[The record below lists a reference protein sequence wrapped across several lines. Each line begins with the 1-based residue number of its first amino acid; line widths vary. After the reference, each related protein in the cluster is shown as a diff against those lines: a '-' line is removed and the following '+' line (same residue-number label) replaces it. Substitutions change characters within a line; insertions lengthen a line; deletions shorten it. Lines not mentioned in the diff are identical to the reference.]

1 MATFGFGE
9 ALILTAIS
17 TAASVGAS
25 IDNARRSKAV
35 AEYQNRQ
42 QKAAFEKG
50 KAVNEAQAAMMA
62 GEKRRQV
69 QARYDAFKAAAKTS
83 AAERGTSTSQSSAAI
98 VNAFGF
104 QAARESSK
112 ISMEEALGIQ
122 NYSIS
127 NMPQWQVGQSGSAVF
142 AGIQGGLQGLS
153 LGLSAMSASSANQAA
168 QQQAGLTGGV
178 SGTTIPEAPGGGA
191 GLGS

>member
-1 MATFGFGE
+1 MPMLGFGE

-25 IDNARRSKAV
+25 IDNARRAKAV

-42 QKAAFEKG
+42 QKSAYEKS
-50 KAVNEAQAAMMA
+50 KAVNEAQSSIMAAD
-62 GEKRRQV
+62 KRKQI
-69 QARYDAFKAAAKTS
+69 QARYDAYRAASKTA
-83 AAERGTSTSQSSAAI
+83 AAERGVSTSQSSAAI

-104 QAARESSK
+104 QAAQESAK
-112 ISMEEALGIQ
+112 VSMQESLGMQ
-122 NYSIS
+122 NFAIS
-127 NMPQWQVGQSGSAVF
+127 NMPQWQVGQSGSALF

-153 LGLSAMSASSANQAA
+153 LGLSYQSASSANAA
-168 QQQAGLTGGV
+168 ANRQAGI
-178 SGTTIPEAPGGGA
+178 GTTIPEAPGGGA